1 MDQGAAARQA
11 LRRGDWA
18 AAQRLATG
26 LLARSPAEGRFILG
40 VAAAALGRVPEAL
53 AQVQQA
59 VALDPRGE
67 YRAQLAK
74 LLSLLRRDAEAA
86 RFARG

>member
-1 MDQGAAARQA
+1 MGFHLGRARAPAGMGRQHGAGGRRIARMDQGAAARQA

-40 VAAAALGRVPEAL
+40 VAAAALGRVPSSGAG
-53 AQVQQA
+53 AA
-59 VALDPRGE
+59 GRG
-67 YRAQLAK
+67 A
-74 LLSLLRRDAEAA
+74 
-86 RFARG
+86 